1 MIVESLVF
9 YTFSA
14 ILLVSGAMVISAR
27 NPVHAVL
34 ALVATFFL
42 AAGLFVLLGA
52 EFLAMTLVIV
62 YVGAVAVL
70 FLFVVMMLD
79 ISFAELRQGF
89 LRYLPIGGLV
99 GLTLVVE
106 LVLVEMHWTVVPGI
120 VARAAAPTPLPSQLS
135 NSHALGH
142 ILYTQYFYLFQASGL
157 ILLIAMIGAIV
168 LSLRSRAH
176 VRRQSIAD
184 QVGRRTEDAVT
195 VRQMPT
201 GGGV

>member
-1 MIVESLVF
+1 
-9 YTFSA
+9 
-14 ILLVSGAMVISAR
+14 
-27 NPVHAVL
+27 
-34 ALVATFFL
+34 
-42 AAGLFVLLGA
+42 
-52 EFLAMTLVIV
+52 
-62 YVGAVAVL
+62 
-70 FLFVVMMLD
+70 MMLD

-89 LRYLPIGGLV
+89 LRYLPVGGLI
-99 GLTLVVE
+99 GLVLAAELILVE
-106 LVLVEMHWTVVPGI
+106 LHWTVGSQPLVK
-120 VARAAAPTPLPSQLS
+120 AAAPIPPTDQVS

-184 QVGRRTEDAVT
+184 QVGRRTEDAVA
-195 VRQMPT
+195 VRQVPT